1 MNRGALLKAGAT
13 IQFRYKS
20 RRPLAPDVQRGQLVT
35 VTPVLAG
42 EQLRAGDVV
51 FCEVHGTGLLRIRE
65 VKVTGDGQPLWLV
78 GDNTHDY
85 GWAGFMKV
93 HGRLVCVED

>member
-1 MNRGALLKAGAT
+1 
-13 IQFRYKS
+13 
-20 RRPLAPDVQRGQLVT
+20 VQRGQLVT
-35 VTPVLAG
+35 VTPVLPG

-51 FCEVHGTGLLRIRE
+51 FCRMHGTGLLRIKE
-65 VKVTGDGQPLWLV
+65 VKVSEGGHALWLV

-85 GWAGFMKV
+85 GWAGFMVV